1 MKYRLN
7 DHVEEFIDNDAE
19 LTAHWVF
26 TEEGKPLSRY
36 ENDDDNIEDSDNN
49 YSKAVVLMVGFF
61 LASVTFLFYAVAK
74 HYFLI

>member
-7 DHVEEFIDNDAE
+7 DHIEEFIDNDAE

-36 ENDDDNIEDSDNN
+36 NDNIEESDNN
-49 YSKAVVLMVGFF
+49 YYGKAVVLMGGFF
-61 LASVTFLFYAVAK
+61 LASVIFLVYAVAK
-74 HYFLI
+74 HSFLI